1 MANGYCPALL
11 RSIES
16 IAGEN
21 APSRKLHVA
30 GFLAMTFCCQ
40 NSSVSPINDGFSADG
55 QQRTLTVS
63 YTQRPI
69 LTQVQDEDDCDVN
82 NIPTKSEWDLGAMR
96 HKQYSFFVSDE
107 TISKYCAEFA
117 ASVGVGNPAT
127 RVMREHYDRILEG
140 ANIVLRAINQ
150 DLVTLASMEFGT
162 NVTTG
167 SNAAKTINIAKTPS
181 LDLSAGII
189 QLMQDFQENEI
200 CGDPCIVGG
209 GLFSAFDK
217 SLMMACCNNAGF
229 DYSRIGMPRFFFDK
243 DSQSIWGSNE
253 IGVFAPGS
261 VKFISRNKYV
271 GPYAGE
277 KGNSMFFTMRLPTA
291 EFGCAPECL
300 DDLVFDVQMKYI
312 DCPTSVSVNG
322 TAQTVNRG
330 WQFIISKD
338 YSLWV
343 QPDDAYRVTDPL
355 AGTNGALRYEI
366 TNS

>member
-1 MANGYCPALL
+1 MANGFCPAIL

-40 NSSVSPINDGFSADG
+40 NSTVSPINDGFSDNG
-55 QQRTLTVS
+55 QQTTLTVS
-63 YTQRPI
+63 YSQRPI
-69 LTQVQDEDDCDVN
+69 LSQVQDEDDCDIN
-82 NIPTKSEWDLGAMR
+82 NLPVKLEWNLGEMRYKS
-96 HKQYSFFVSDE
+96 HSFYISDD

-117 ASVGVGNPAT
+117 QSVAIGMPAT
-127 RVMREHYDRILEG
+127 RIMREHYDNMLSS

-150 DLVTLASMEFGT
+150 DLVTLMATEFGN
-162 NVTTG
+162 NVYTG
-167 SNAAKTINIAKTPS
+167 SSAARTINIAQTPTMD
-181 LDLSAGII
+181 LDAGIV
-189 QLMQDFQENEI
+189 QMLQDFQQNEI
-200 CGDPCIVGG
+200 CGDPCMVGG
-209 GLFSAFDK
+209 GLFSGYNIAQQI
-217 SLMMACCNNAGF
+217 ACCNSAGM
-229 DYSRIGMPRFFFDK
+229 DVSRLGLPRFFFDK
-243 DSQSIWGSNE
+243 DSQSIWGTNQV
-253 IGVFAPGS
+253 GVFAPGS

-277 KGNSMFFTMRLPTA
+277 RGNSMFFTMALPVS

-300 DDLVFDVQMKYI
+300 NDLIFDVQMRYI

-330 WQFIISKD
+330 WQFIVSKT

-355 AGTNGALRYEI
+355 AGTNGTLRYVI
-366 TNS
+366 TNA

>member
-55 QQRTLTVS
+55 QQTTLTVS

-69 LTQVQDEDDCDVN
+69 LSQVQDEDDCDIN
-82 NIPTKSEWDLGAMR
+82 NIPTKSEWSLGEMR
-96 HKQYSFFVSDE
+96 HKQYSFYVSDE
-107 TISKYCAEFA
+107 TVSLYCREFA
-117 ASVGVGNPAT
+117 ESVGVGNPAT

-150 DLVTLASMEFGT
+150 DLVTLAATEFGN
-162 NVTTG
+162 NVVTG
-167 SNAAKTINIAKTPS
+167 SNAARTINIAPTPT
-181 LDLSAGII
+181 LDLDAGIV
-189 QLMQDFQENEI
+189 QLLRDFEENQI

-209 GLFSAFDK
+209 GLFSGWNFAQQI
-217 SLMMACCNNAGF
+217 ACCNSAGM
-229 DYSRIGMPRFFFDK
+229 DYSRIGLPRFFRDA
-243 DSQSIWGSNE
+243 DTQSIWGANQV
-253 IGVFAPGS
+253 GVFAPGS

-277 KGNSMFFTMRLPTA
+277 KGNSMFFTMALPVG
-291 EFGCAPECL
+291 EFGCAQDCL
-300 DDLVFDVQMKYI
+300 SDLVFDVQMRYI
-312 DCPTSVSVNG
+312 DCPTSVTVNG

-330 WQFIISKD
+330 WQFIISKT

-355 AGTNGALRYEI
+355 AGTNGALRYVI
-366 TNS
+366 TNA

>member
-1 MANGYCPALL
+1 MALGYCPALL

-30 GFLAMTFCCQ
+30 GFLAMLFCCQ
-40 NSSVSPINDGFSADG
+40 NSSVSPVNDGYESDG

-69 LTQVQDEDDCDVN
+69 LSQVQDEDDCDIN
-82 NIPTKSEWDLGAMR
+82 NLPVKAEWDLGALR
-96 HKQYSFFVSDE
+96 HKQYSFFISDDQ
-107 TISKYCAEFA
+107 ISRYCAEYA
-117 ASVGVGNPAT
+117 ATVAVGRPAE

-140 ANIVLRAINQ
+140 ANIVLRAVNQ
-150 DLVTLASMEFGT
+150 DVSTLMATEFGN
-162 NVTTG
+162 NVRTG
-167 SNAAKTINIAKTPS
+167 NNAAATINIAPTPTM
-181 LDLSAGII
+181 DLNAG
-189 QLMQDFQENEI
+189 LVRLLQDFQVNEI

-209 GLFSAFDK
+209 GLFAG
-217 SLMMACCNNAGF
+217 LNIAQQIACCNNAGMDF
-229 DYSRIGMPRFFFDK
+229 SRLGLPRFFYDK
-243 DSQSIWGSNE
+243 DLPTVLGANQ

-271 GPYAGE
+271 GPYAGT
-277 KGNSMFFTMRLPTA
+277 KGTSTFFTMALPVG

-300 DDLVFDVQMKYI
+300 NDLVFDVQMKYI
-312 DCPTSVSVNG
+312 DCPTSISVNG

-338 YSLWV
+338 YQLWV
-343 QPDDAYRVTDPL
+343 QPTAAYRVTDPL
-355 AGTNGALRYEI
+355 GGTNGTLRYNI
-366 TNS
+366 TNA

>member
-40 NSSVSPINDGFSADG
+40 NSSVSPINDGFEANG

-63 YTQRPI
+63 YTQRPL

-82 NIPTKSEWDLGAMR
+82 NLPTRSEWDLGAMR

-107 TISKYCAEFA
+107 TITKYCAEYA
-117 ASVGVGNPAT
+117 ASVGVGQPAT
-127 RVMREHYDRILEG
+127 QVMREHYDRILEG

-150 DLVTLASMEFGT
+150 DLVTLAATEFGT
-162 NVTTG
+162 NVTTA
-167 SNAAKTINIAKTPS
+167 SNAAKTINIAPTPVMD
-181 LDLSAGII
+181 LDAGII
-189 QLMQDFQENEI
+189 QMFQDFQENEI
-200 CGDPCIVGG
+200 CGEPCIVGG
-209 GLFSAFDK
+209 GLFSAFTK
-217 SLMMACCNNAGF
+217 AQMLACCSSGGI
-229 DYSRIGMPRFFFDK
+229 DLSRVGLPRFFFDK
-243 DSQSIWGSNE
+243 DTQSIWGTNQ

-271 GPYAGE
+271 GPYAGMR
-277 KGNSMFFTMRLPTA
+277 GNSMFFTMALPVQ
-291 EFGCAPECL
+291 EFGCADDCL
-300 DDLVFDVQMKYI
+300 RDLVFDVQMRYI

-343 QPDDAYRVTDPL
+343 QPDDAFRVTDPL
-355 AGTNGALRYEI
+355 AGTNGTLRYVI
-366 TNS
+366 TNA

>member
-40 NSSVSPINDGFSADG
+40 NSSVSPINDGFSSDG
-55 QQRTLTVS
+55 QQRALTVS
-63 YTQRPI
+63 YSQRPI
-69 LTQVQDEDDCDVN
+69 LSQVQDEDDCDIN
-82 NIPTKSEWDLGAMR
+82 NLPVKLEWDLGAMR
-96 HKQYSFFVSDE
+96 HKQSSFFISDDLI
-107 TISKYCAEFA
+107 TRYCAESA
-117 ASVGVGNPAT
+117 ASVGVGLPAT
-127 RVMREHYDRILEG
+127 QVMREHYDNILAH
-140 ANIVLRAINQ
+140 ANIVLRAINR
-150 DLVTLASMEFGT
+150 DLVTLGSTEFGN

-217 SLMMACCNNAGF
+217 SLMMACCNQAGF
-229 DYSRIGMPRFFFDK
+229 DYSRIGLPRFFFDK
-243 DSQSIWGSNE
+243 DTASILGTNQ
-253 IGVFAPGS
+253 IGVYSPGS

-271 GPYAGE
+271 GSYAGE
-277 KGNSMFFTMRLPTA
+277 KGNSMFFTMALPVA
-291 EFGCAPECL
+291 EFGCAPDCL
-300 DDLVFDVQMKYI
+300 NDLVFDVQMKYI
-312 DCPTSVSVNG
+312 DCPTSVTVNG

-355 AGTNGALRYEI
+355 GGTNGTLRYNI